1 MLIQSGSRWRMTILI
16 SLLKSTLWQIR
27 WGPDSVAALRLFRA
41 IAADNGK
48 RFRAGETAWQGMA
61 FNLVP

>member
-1 MLIQSGSRWRMTILI
+1 M
-16 SLLKSTLWQIR
+16 
-27 WGPDSVAALRLFRA
+27 DSVAALRLFRA

-48 RFRAGETAWQGMA
+48 RFRARETAWRGLA